1 MIDAGNAI
9 WLYGSH
15 ARGVTDADSDLDI
28 FVATSDLTG
37 SEKIENTISQAWPGA
52 SLSMYTWREITR
64 MAEYGSLFLQH
75 LKIEAT
81 PLHESPS
88 CRGVLRQILGDL
100 PNYSLAARDVDGFN
114 VVLEDVGEA
123 LDDDGSETY
132 ELAVLGTVIRHSA
145 ILGCWLLNRPT
156 FGRLEPVS
164 RFACLRGFE
173 HAVGQQFPDLYSYRL
188 YADGRVGRERLNK
201 VPAVKWL
208 ARARGI
214 VASVEELTG
223 ERDR

>member
-1 MIDAGNAI
+1 MSDTGYAI

-28 FVATSDLTG
+28 FVTTSEMA
-37 SEKIENTISQAWPGA
+37 SSKKIEDMASQAWPGA
-52 SLSMYTWREITR
+52 SLSIYTWDEITR

-75 LKIEAT
+75 LKLEAI

-88 CRGVLRQILGDL
+88 HRGVLRRILDGL
-100 PNYSLAARDVDGFN
+100 PDYSLAARDVDGFN

-123 LDDDGSETY
+123 LDHDGLETY
-132 ELAVLGTVIRHSA
+132 ELAVLGTVIRHSS
-145 ILGCWLLNRPT
+145 ILGCWLLNQPT

-164 RFACLRGFE
+164 RFVDLRGIE
-173 HAVGQQFPDLYSYRL
+173 CTVEREFPDLYSYRL
-188 YADGRVGRERLNK
+188 YADGRVGKEYLNK
-201 VPAVKWL
+201 VPAMRWL
-208 ARARGI
+208 ARARNI
-214 VASVEELTG
+214 VASVEELTS